1 MARDDDLTGARGP
14 RLAHVAITVPDL
26 AAAVAWYAEALGL
39 RPLPERVESSVHER
53 PRLRPVLDEV
63 YDAACEEFRV
73 AFLVDGDSVAV
84 ELFEFDGGK
93 GWKLPGS
100 WQYARAGLS
109 HLGFLVVDVD
119 AAAGRIVAAGGR
131 RRTRSMSAGGDGEWR
146 FCFCEDPYGT
156 VIELQS
162 HSQEEMYGGR

>member
-1 MARDDDLTGARGP
+1 MTRDELNGARGP
-14 RLAHVAITVPDL
+14 RLVHVAITVPDL
-26 AAAVAWYAEALGL
+26 DAAVAWYAEALGL
-39 RPLPERVESSVHER
+39 RPLPERVESSVQER

-63 YDAACEEFRV
+63 YDEACEEFRV